1 MHNYFASLDFRR
13 RFGIFALAILLLV
26 VSASLVLA
34 QSATGT
40 VEENLQLRSVIV
52 VKSENVTFADLFI
65 NAGDLGDVV
74 VTAAPLPGRSKAL
87 HPIALSRQ
95 AKARGATWNNVAG
108 LRRIV
113 IKRAGRRLGRHE
125 LIEILREEMD
135 RSGNGQR
142 FELALTAGSTGIF
155 VPDMAEN
162 LPFIEHF
169 EMNIARRSF
178 VASLVPYGGAQA
190 VPLRGRAWQMSEIPT
205 LNRAFV
211 SGEIIERDDIR
222 WQFVRTDRLGNNPV
236 LLEDDL
242 IGKEVR
248 RSLIPAKALRQH
260 DLKTPDVV
268 KKGELISIA
277 YELPGLRLTARG
289 KVLSNAALGDTVR
302 AVNLQS
308 SRTIEILITG
318 PGKAVAVPTQMLGG

>member
-13 RFGIFALAILLLV
+13 RFGIFALAVLLLV

-34 QSATGT
+34 AGASGNET
-40 VEENLQLRSVIV
+40 ENLQLRSMIV
-52 VKSENVTFADLFI
+52 VESEDVTFADLFT

-74 VTAAPLPGRSKAL
+74 VAAAPLPGRTKAL

-95 AKARGATWNNVAG
+95 ASARGAVWNNVAG
-108 LRRIV
+108 LRRV
-113 IKRAGRRLGRHE
+113 LIKRSGRRLGSHE
-125 LIEILREEMD
+125 LLEILREESS
-135 RSGNGQR
+135 RSGNGQHY
-142 FELALTAGSTGIF
+142 ELALTAGSVGIF
-155 VPDMAEN
+155 VPQMAETQ
-162 LPFIEHF
+162 PFIEHF
-169 EMNIARRSF
+169 EMNIARGSF
-178 VASLVPYGGAQA
+178 TASLVPYEGAE
-190 VPLRGRAWQMSEIPT
+190 VVSLRGRAWAMSEIPT
-205 LNRAFV
+205 LNRGFV
-211 SGEIIERDDIR
+211 SGEIIERDDIS
-222 WQFVRTDRLGNNPV
+222 WQFVRNDRLGNDPV

-242 IGKEVR
+242 VGKEVR
-248 RSLIPAKALRQH
+248 RSLTPAKALRQH

-277 YELPGLRLTARG
+277 YELPGLKLTARG